1 MMYQK
6 DIFGVKLMSQCEG
19 FPWEWLPPKS
29 LHTLESQLRS
39 VGNFAE
45 MGFGVNNLGLALTP
59 ANL

>member
-1 MMYQK
+1 MRGFRGSGCHQK
-6 DIFGVKLMSQCEG
+6 V
-19 FPWEWLPPKS
+19 P
-29 LHTLESQLRS
+29 TLESQLRS

>member
-6 DIFGVKLMSQCEG
+6 DIFGIKLMSQCEG

-29 LHTLESQLRS
+29 LHTLESQLRF

>member
-1 MMYQK
+1 MAERFFYR
-6 DIFGVKLMSQCEG
+6 VKLMSQCEG

-29 LHTLESQLRS
+29 PHTLESQLC
-39 VGNFAE
+39 NFAE

>member
-1 MMYQK
+1 MAERFFY
-6 DIFGVKLMSQCEG
+6 GVKLMSQCEG

-29 LHTLESQLRS
+29 PRTLESQLRS
-39 VGNFAE
+39 VSNFAE

>member
-1 MMYQK
+1 MAER
-6 DIFGVKLMSQCEG
+6 FFWGVKLMSQCEG

-29 LHTLESQLRS
+29 PHTLESQLRS